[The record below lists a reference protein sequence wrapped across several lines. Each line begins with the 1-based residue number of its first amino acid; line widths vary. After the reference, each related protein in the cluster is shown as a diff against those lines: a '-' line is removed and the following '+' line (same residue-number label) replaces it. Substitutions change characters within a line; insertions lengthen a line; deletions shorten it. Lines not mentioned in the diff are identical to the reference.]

1 MVGNILLKAC
11 LCITPGHLS
20 LHVQHVWNADMP
32 WQLLLSLELLGCLLQ
47 AKHCLMR
54 LPAIAYNLMPRSP
67 VTLMARVRVPYVARA
82 RFLPHAFCL

>member
-32 WQLLLSLELLGCLLQ
+32 WQLLLSLELLGCLLK
-47 AKHCLMR
+47 AKHCLVDEIACYCLQLDASLPKATTNQV
-54 LPAIAYNLMPRSP
+54 LPASILQ
-67 VTLMARVRVPYVARA
+67 
-82 RFLPHAFCL
+82 FH